1 MVSTAAAMAFCL
13 LGTLGN
19 GDPLVY
25 PLGRVSTHPL
35 RMLGLTALGSN
46 LGEFSVCKYHGRT
59 AMWWAAG

>member
-25 PLGRVSTHPL
+25 PLGRVSTGTIL
-35 RMLGLTALGSN
+35 RGQDHQGREIVLQGPVGSMEGAFEKRKLG
-46 LGEFSVCKYHGRT
+46 
-59 AMWWAAG
+59 